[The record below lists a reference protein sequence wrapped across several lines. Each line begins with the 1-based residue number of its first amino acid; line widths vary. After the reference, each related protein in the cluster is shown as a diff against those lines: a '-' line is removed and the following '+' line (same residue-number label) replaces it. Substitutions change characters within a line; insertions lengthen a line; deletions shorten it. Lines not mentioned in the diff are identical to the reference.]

1 MICVGYPS
9 SFSAHLLVELIEAGQ
24 GLAAGR
30 GGSAPHQNMRL
41 IQSVVP
47 GVHSPEFA
55 AEARRQWRLVA
66 QSTEEAEIQAF
77 IDSVDESPADAYNQ
91 CSGDTSEPW
100 PVDPARRANLGQP

>member
-55 AEARRQWRLVA
+55 AEARRQWRDDHLFTRFSRKLYFPQKPLA
-66 QSTEEAEIQAF
+66 G
-77 IDSVDESPADAYNQ
+77 DDA
-91 CSGDTSEPW
+91 PR
-100 PVDPARRANLGQP
+100 ARDWKRFAG